1 MDTFKD
7 IKVKIDDTESA
18 LAALETALSV
28 ARKFTAHLD
37 VFHIRPQPSCLVP
50 VPVVSSDIA
59 GFVVNE
65 VVTADER
72 AADEAAD
79 KTRAAFGE
87 FVKNYGLCPTD
98 APQKNIGEV
107 SAEYREF
114 DGAEAEMTAWCA
126 RAADLTVLPRPAEN
140 NPDNALEIVN
150 AAVME
155 GGSAVLL
162 APQTKNP
169 SVGERVAILWDGSE
183 EASKAVAYAMPF
195 LVRAQ
200 EVVIIETEVPLEEIA
215 GAAELAKRLAW
226 HEIDAQVVK
235 MPEIS
240 SVSERA
246 AEVIKQTCAHYDMLV
261 MGAYT
266 QSSMRRW
273 ILGSFTKS
281 LILNAD
287 IALLM
292 SH

>member
-87 FVKNYGLCPTD
+87 FVKNHGLCPTD
-98 APQKNIGEV
+98 ALRKNIGEV

-126 RAADLTVLPRPAEN
+126 RAADLMVLPRPAEN
-140 NPDNALEIVN
+140 NPDNTLEIVN

>member
-87 FVKNYGLCPTD
+87 FVKNHGLCPTD
-98 APQKNIGEV
+98 EPRKNIGEV

-126 RAADLTVLPRPAEN
+126 RAADLMVLPRPAEN

-226 HEIDAQVVK
+226 HEIVAQVVK

>member
-7 IKVKIDDTESA
+7 IMVKIDDRETA
-18 LAALETALSV
+18 AAALETALIA

-37 VFHIRPQPSCLVP
+37 VFHIKPQPSCLVP

-59 GFVVNE
+59 SFVVNE
-65 VVTADER
+65 VVTADEQ
-72 AADEAAD
+72 AADETAD
-79 KTRAAFGE
+79 KTRAVFNE
-87 FVKNYGLCPTD
+87 FIVNHGLRQTGT
-98 APQKNIGEV
+98 PQKNIGEV

-114 DGAEAEMTAWCA
+114 DGDEAEMTAWCA
-126 RAADLTVLPRPAEN
+126 RAADLMVLPRPTEN
-140 NPDNALEIVN
+140 NPDDALEIVN

-162 APQTKNP
+162 APQTKSP
-169 SVGERVAILWDGSE
+169 SVGERIAILWDGSE
-183 EASKAVAYAMPF
+183 EASKAVSYAIPF

-246 AEVIKQTCAHYDMLV
+246 AEVVKQTCAHYDMLV

-273 ILGSFTKS
+273 ILGSFTKN

>member
-7 IKVKIDDTESA
+7 IMVKIDDRETA
-18 LAALETALSV
+18 AAALETALIA

-37 VFHIRPQPSCLVP
+37 VFHIKPQPSCLVP

-59 GFVVNE
+59 SFVVNE
-65 VVTADER
+65 VVTADEQ
-72 AADEAAD
+72 AADETAD
-79 KTRAAFGE
+79 KAHALFDE
-87 FVKNYGLCPTD
+87 FVANHGLRKTD

-114 DGAEAEMTAWCA
+114 DGDEAEMTAWCA
-126 RAADLTVLPRPAEN
+126 RAADLMVLPRPTESN
-140 NPDNALEIVN
+140 LDNGLEIVN

-169 SVGERVAILWDGSE
+169 SLGERIAVLWDGSE
-183 EASKAVAYAMPF
+183 EASKAVSYAIPF

-246 AEVIKQTCAHYDMLV
+246 AEVVKQTCAHYDMLV

-273 ILGSFTKS
+273 ILGSFTKN

>member
-87 FVKNYGLCPTD
+87 FVKNHGLCPTD
-98 APQKNIGEV
+98 APRKNIGEV

-126 RAADLTVLPRPAEN
+126 RAADLMVLPRPAEN

-162 APQTKNP
+162 APQTKIRP
-169 SVGERVAILWDGSE
+169 SANASRFCGTVPKKRPKPSLTRCRFWCVRRKSSSSKRKCLWRKS
-183 EASKAVAYAMPF
+183 
-195 LVRAQ
+195 RA
-200 EVVIIETEVPLEEIA
+200 
-215 GAAELAKRLAW
+215 
-226 HEIDAQVVK
+226 
-235 MPEIS
+235 
-240 SVSERA
+240 
-246 AEVIKQTCAHYDMLV
+246 
-261 MGAYT
+261 
-266 QSSMRRW
+266 RRSLPNVW
-273 ILGSFTKS
+273 RGTKS
-281 LILNAD
+281 TRK
-287 IALLM
+287 
-292 SH
+292 S

>member
-7 IKVKIDDTESA
+7 IKVKIYDTESA

-87 FVKNYGLCPTD
+87 FVKNHGLFPTD
-98 APQKNIGEV
+98 APRKNIGEV

-126 RAADLTVLPRPAEN
+126 RAADLMVLPRPAEN

-287 IALLM
+287 ITLLM

>member
-7 IKVKIDDTESA
+7 IKVKIDDTEFA

-87 FVKNYGLCPTD
+87 FVKNHGLCPTD
-98 APQKNIGEV
+98 APRKNIGEV

-287 IALLM
+287 ITLLM